1 MSKTNNTDRKKDLTV
16 ARLHGIL
23 ENKPLLDQSC
33 ILHQSL
39 TLIADK
45 WTLLI
50 LMALMQGTKRN
61 SELQRQIAGISPKML
76 AQTLKTLVGYGM
88 VERVVYPEVPPRV
101 EYSLT
106 EFGSSAAGPLAA
118 LLDWSVEWEVH
129 LRVLYDTKEKTRVV
143 AQSLGR

>member
-1 MSKTNNTDRKKDLTV
+1 MSKIKVDDQKKDSTV
-16 ARLHGIL
+16 ARLHQIL

-39 TLIADK
+39 ALIADK

-76 AQTLKTLVGYGM
+76 AQTLKTLIGYGM
-88 VERVVYPEVPPRV
+88 IERTVYPEVPPRV

-106 EFGSSAAGPLAA
+106 EFGKSTAGPLAA
-118 LLDWSVEWEVH
+118 LLDWSIEWETH
-129 LRVLYDTKEKTRVV
+129 LRELY
-143 AQSLGR
+143 QSARG